1 MGQLARLPDE
11 RFKSN
16 KALKHW
22 KSDLT
27 DSVLLVRGSTALS
40 PLFRR
45 LPVCRVIAI
54 FGCDL
59 NAKYNYHE
67 NVSRSG
73 RHFGELQS
81 LSSSPYV
88 SEYLDSA
95 SAS

>member
-11 RFKSN
+11 RFKSS
-16 KALKHW
+16 KALKRW
-22 KSDLT
+22 KADLT
-27 DSVLLVRGSTALS
+27 DSVLLGRVSTALS

-45 LPVCRVIAI
+45 LLVCRVIAI
-54 FGCDL
+54 VGCDL
-59 NAKYNYHE
+59 NAKYSYHE

-81 LSSSPYV
+81 FASVPDV
-88 SEYLDSA
+88 SEYLDSV